1 MKSILLLSSVIIAL
15 SASSQTI
22 TYKTN
27 KWGNTKLTHDWAT
40 ALDNPVSESV
50 IIMQTP
56 TIFKVTFG
64 KKIKFYKIINSS
76 QMDENTMVY
85 NTLMNTKPYIIKV
98 MYISSDKSYAILCE
112 NEWAV
117 ADITDKT
124 SSK

>member
-56 TIFKVTFG
+56 TIFT
-64 KKIKFYKIINSS
+64 
-76 QMDENTMVY
+76 T
-85 NTLMNTKPYIIKV
+85 TLLARIPSEIDWLV
-98 MYISSDKSYAILCE
+98 E
-112 NEWAV
+112 
-117 ADITDKT
+117 
-124 SSK
+124 